1 MGMGSPDTRPPW
13 ADDSCWVRLQK
24 PRRGGAT
31 SITRRWRVFC
41 CPETFGS
48 DNDVTAATK
57 PNYSLREI
65 PGGVW
70 ALGLVSMLM
79 DVSSE
84 MIHALLPVYLVT
96 VLGTSMVTVGVIEG
110 IAEATAS
117 ITKIFSGALSDWL
130 GKRKLL
136 AVIGYGLAA
145 FTKPVFPLAPS
156 VGWLI
161 GARFVDRVGKG
172 IRGAPRDAL
181 VADIAPAHLRGASFG
196 LRQSLDTVGAFLGP
210 LLGIGLM
217 WWTADNFRAVFW
229 VAVVPA
235 FLAFAL
241 IMFAVREPPRPEAL
255 RKVDRPISV
264 AEIRRLGAP
273 YWWIVGIAT
282 VFTLA
287 RFSEAFLIL
296 RAQNVGLPITL
307 VPAVLVLMNVVYA
320 LAAYPAGVA
329 SDRMERTTLLI
340 VGLALLIAADLA
352 LALLPSIGGVAFG
365 VALWGLHMG
374 LTQGLFATLVADASP
389 AELRGTAYGFF
400 NLLTGLAMLA
410 ASIIAGALWDASGPN
425 RTFMAGACFAFLAFG
440 GLLAVRGRIKRV
452 AIEQ

>member
-1 MGMGSPDTRPPW
+1 LGN
-13 ADDSCWVRLQK
+13 A
-24 PRRGGAT
+24 
-31 SITRRWRVFC
+31 
-41 CPETFGS
+41 
-48 DNDVTAATK
+48 VTAVAK
-57 PNYSLREI
+57 PNDALREI
-65 PGGVW
+65 PGGIW
-70 ALGLVSMLM
+70 ALGFVSMLM
-79 DVSSE
+79 DISSE

-96 VLGTSMVTVGVIEG
+96 VLGTSMVTVGIIEG

-136 AVIGYGLAA
+136 AVLGYGLAA
-145 FTKPVFPLAPS
+145 FTKPAFPLAPS
-156 VGWLI
+156 VSWLI
-161 GARFVDRVGKG
+161 AARFVDRVGKG

-181 VADIAPAHLRGASFG
+181 VADIAPTHLRGASFG

-241 IMFAVREPPRPEAL
+241 MIFAVREPARPERL
-255 RKVDRPISV
+255 RKIHNPISL
-264 AEIRRLGAP
+264 AEIKSLGAS

-296 RAQNVGLPITL
+296 RAQNVGLPIML
-307 VPAVLVLMNVVYA
+307 MPAVLVLMNVVYA

-329 SDRMERTTLLI
+329 SDRMNRTTLLI
-340 VGLALLIAADLA
+340 VGLVLLIAADLA
-352 LALLPSIGGVAFG
+352 LALLPSIGGVALG
-365 VALWGLHMG
+365 VVLWGLHMG

-389 AELRGTAYGFF
+389 PELRGTAYGFF
-400 NLLTGLAMLA
+400 NLLTGVAMLA
-410 ASIIAGALWDASGPN
+410 ASVIAGALWDATGPKG
-425 RTFMAGACFAFLAFG
+425 TFVAGACLAFLALA
-440 GLLAVRGRIKRV
+440 GLLGVRGQIRPV
-452 AIEQ
+452 VIE